1 MSITYKQQKDPLK
14 TSIDPRI
21 NELTNMT
28 KNKYV
33 SHNNQFDNTGGVAS
47 ELVFI

>member
-28 KNKYV
+28 RIGMSPITIN
-33 SHNNQFDNTGGVAS
+33 
-47 ELVFI
+47 LIIR